1 MGQNVLSIFQVNEYI
16 RTRMDEDILLSQVA
30 VRGEISNYKKYPSGH
45 HYFTLKDDNSALRCV
60 MFRGNA
66 LSLRFQPQNGMKVIA
81 FGRITVYP
89 RDGIY
94 QLYTSAIVLDG
105 AGDLHA
111 AFEQLKAKLAAEGL
125 FEQSHKKMLPR
136 FPQRIGIVTSSAG
149 AAVHDMLK
157 ILRRRFPVSEARL
170 FPVRVQGAE
179 APGEIATAIAYANRY
194 KLCDVLIVGRGGGS
208 MEDLWAFNDELVA
221 HAIYDSEIPV
231 VSAVG
236 HEPDVTIS
244 DYVADVRAAT
254 PTHAAELVVP
264 DMQSLNQQ
272 IDSMYGTLASSF
284 LKRISSLQDR
294 LNRITIRPVM
304 QGPGG
309 YITLKEKELEHL
321 DVLLN
326 EKIQKTIRE
335 NESNFA
341 SLCGKL
347 DAMSPLKVLNRGYSI
362 AETQEGEVITSAEQI
377 SIGETVKVV
386 LHDGSISATVFGKE
400 SNYGTGNDI

>member
-1 MGQNVLSIFQVNEYI
+1 MGQNVLSVFQINEYI
-16 RTRMDEDILLSQVA
+16 RTRMDEDVLLSQVA

-81 FGRITVYP
+81 FGRITAYP

-136 FPQRIGIVTSSAG
+136 FPRRIGIVTSSAG

-179 APGEIATAIAYANRY
+179 APGEIAAAIAYANRY

-284 LKRISSLQDR
+284 LKRISSFQDR
-294 LNRITIRPVM
+294 LNRIAIRPVM

-321 DVLLN
+321 GVLLN